1 MSITEINSKV
11 VVSPRIHGLKQ
22 NGVKLMVSRNLGAGV
37 GSRLR
42 FKSRVGLLPVPGPHR
57 GRF

>member
-1 MSITEINSKV
+1 MSITETNSKV

-22 NGVKLMVSRNLGAGV
+22 YGVGVSRSLGVGV

-42 FKSRVGLLPVPGPHR
+42 FKSRVGLLPVPSPHG